1 MGRNQNG
8 QLGLGDLVYRSSP
21 AQIGALATWAKI
33 AGGQAFSLA
42 IKVDGTAW
50 AWGRNNYSQLGFSGN
65 PESSPVQIGALT
77 NWANIAAGTEFSI
90 AVKTDG
96 TLWGWGR
103 NQNGQLGINST
114 TTANSPVQIGALTT
128 WYQVACGGTFTLAT
142 KTDGTLWSWGLN
154 AQGQLGLGD
163 NDNRSSPVQIGG
175 LTTWYKVAAGVNFT
189 IAITTSGAL
198 WSWGFNNSGQLG
210 LNTSGAYASRNS
222 PVQIGTLTTW
232 YQATPGYNHTLAVK
246 TDGTLWSW
254 GVNTGYGQLGLGD
267 TINRSSPV
275 QVGALSTWANIAGGG
290 LFSFA
295 TNTNGALW
303 GWGRNSYGQLGLNDT
318 THRSSPVQ
326 VGALTTWL
334 RLPKMPTSN
343 SSLVIKS

>member
-1 MGRNQNG
+1 MGRNNQG

-21 AQIGALATWAKI
+21 VQIGALATWAKMA
-33 AGGQAFSLA
+33 AGQLFSLA

-65 PESSPVQIGALT
+65 PVSSPVQIGALT

-103 NQNGQLGINST
+103 NQNGQLGIDST
-114 TTANSPVQIGALTT
+114 TTTNSPVQIGALTT

-142 KTDGTLWSWGLN
+142 KTNGTLWSWGLN
-154 AQGQLGLGD
+154 SNGQLGLGD
-163 NDNRSSPVQIGG
+163 NDNRSSPVQIGA
-175 LTTWYKVAAGVNFT
+175 LTTWYKVAAGSNFT
-189 IAITTSGAL
+189 MAITTGGAL

-210 LNTSGAYASRNS
+210 LNISGVYASRNS

-232 YQATPGYNHTLAVK
+232 YQATPGYSHTLAVK
-246 TDGTLWSW
+246 TDGTLWAW
-254 GVNTGYGQLGLGD
+254 GNNSTYGALGLND
-267 TINRSSPV
+267 KTNRSSPV
-275 QVGALSTWANIAGGG
+275 QVGALSTWANVSGGDY
-290 LFSFA
+290 FSL
-295 TNTNGALW
+295 TTKTDGTLW
-303 GWGRNSYGQLGLNDT
+303 SWGRNTYGQLGLNDT
-318 THRSSPVQ
+318 ANRSSPVQ

-334 RLPKMPTSN
+334 RLPKMPISKV
-343 SSLVIKS
+343 SLAIKS